1 VAIHPSATLEL
12 LRLDY
17 ANDRHRQRKTMKRT
31 LLKFAFLNVDRAAV
45 PASFFSIILG
55 LVGLGNCWRVAAK
68 LWHLPAWIGES
79 IMLIAVAVWLIL
91 LLLYVSK
98 WLWAREDALAEF
110 NHPILGCFIG
120 LVPVSTVLVALA
132 ISPYSHPIAVVLFVV
147 GAIGQL
153 NFGVYRSGQLW
164 MGGRQPETTTPVL
177 YLPTV
182 AGGFVSAIVASALGY
197 REWGGLFFGM
207 GMFSWLALESI
218 IMQRLFL
225 LEALPKPLRPTLG
238 IQLAPPVVGCVA
250 YLSITSGQPD
260 PFAQILFGYGL
271 LQALILLRLMPW
283 LFQQPF
289 AASYWAFTFGIAAL
303 ALSGLRLVER
313 GMTGALAELA
323 VLLFIGAN
331 IAIGSIALG
340 TVRLLLR
347 GKLLPPPALAKAA

>member
-1 VAIHPSATLEL
+1 
-12 LRLDY
+12 
-17 ANDRHRQRKTMKRT
+17 MKKS
-31 LLKFAFLNVDRAAV
+31 LLKFAVLKAKRSPV
-45 PASFFSIILG
+45 PASFFGMILG

-68 LWHLPAWIGES
+68 IWHLPAWIGEA
-79 IMLIAVAVWLIL
+79 IMLLAITIWLVL

-98 WLWAREDALAEF
+98 WLWVREEALAEF
-110 NHPILGCFIG
+110 EHPVLCCFIG

-132 ISPYSHPIAVVLFVV
+132 IAPYAHAIAVALFVI

-153 NFGVYRSGQLW
+153 SFGVYRSGRLW
-164 MGGRQPETTTPVL
+164 MGGRNPETTTPVL

-182 AGGFVSAIVASALGY
+182 AGSFVSAIVASALGY
-197 REWGGLFFGM
+197 REWGVLFFGA
-207 GMFSWLALESI
+207 GTFSWLALESI

-260 PFAQILFGYGL
+260 TFAQILFGYGL

-283 LFQQPF
+283 LFQQTF

-303 ALSGLRLVER
+303 ALSALRFVER
-313 GMTGALAELA
+313 GMTGAMEGLA

-331 IAIGSIALG
+331 FVIGSIALG
-340 TVRLLLR
+340 TLRLLLR
-347 GKLLPPPALAKAA
+347 GKILPPSTPAKAV

>member
-1 VAIHPSATLEL
+1 M
-12 LRLDY
+12 
-17 ANDRHRQRKTMKRT
+17 RKSR
-31 LLKFAFLNVDRAAV
+31 LKFAVLKANRSPV
-45 PASFFSIILG
+45 PASFFGMILG

-68 LWHLPAWIGES
+68 IWHLSAWIGEL
-79 IMLIAVAVWLIL
+79 IMLLAIAIWTVL

-110 NHPILGCFIG
+110 EHPVLCCFIG
-120 LVPVSTVLVALA
+120 LVPVSTALVALA
-132 ISPYSHPIAVVLFVV
+132 IAPYSHSISVVLFVI

-153 NFGVYRSGQLW
+153 SFGVYRSGQLW
-164 MGGRQPETTTPVL
+164 MGGRNPETTTPVL

-197 REWGGLFFGM
+197 REWGALFFGM
-207 GMFSWLALESI
+207 GIFSWLALESI

-260 PFAQILFGYGL
+260 TFAQILFGYGL
-271 LQALILLRLMPW
+271 LQSLILLRLMPW

-303 ALSGLRLVER
+303 SLSALRLVER
-313 GMTGALAELA
+313 GMTGAMEGLAM
-323 VLLFIGAN
+323 LLFIGAN
-331 IAIGSIALG
+331 IAIGSIAVG

-347 GKLLPPPALAKAA
+347 GKLLPPSIPVKAA

>member
-1 VAIHPSATLEL
+1 
-12 LRLDY
+12 
-17 ANDRHRQRKTMKRT
+17 MKKSR
-31 LLKFAFLNVDRAAV
+31 LKFAILKLSRSPI
-45 PASFFSIILG
+45 PASFFGMILG

-68 LWHLPAWIGES
+68 IWHLPAWIGES
-79 IMLIAVAVWLIL
+79 IMLIAIAVWLML
-91 LLLYVSK
+91 LLLYISK

-110 NHPILGCFIG
+110 EHPILCCFIG
-120 LVPVSTVLVALA
+120 LVPVSTVLVAIA
-132 ISPYSHPIAVVLFVV
+132 IAPYSHTIAMVLFMV

-153 NFGVYRSGQLW
+153 SFGVYRSGQLW
-164 MGGRQPETTTPVL
+164 MGGRKPETTTPVL

-197 REWGGLFFGM
+197 REWGGLFFGA

-225 LEALPKPLRPTLG
+225 LDALPIPLRPTLG

-260 PFAQILFGYGL
+260 TFAQMLFGYGL
-271 LQALILLRLMPW
+271 LQALILLRLIPW

-289 AASYWAFTFGIAAL
+289 AASYWTFTFGIAAL
-303 ALSGLRLVER
+303 SLSALRFVER
-313 GMTGALAELA
+313 GMTGAMEGLA

-331 IAIGSIALG
+331 IAIGSIALE
-340 TVRLLLR
+340 TLLLLLR
-347 GKLLPPPALAKAA
+347 GKLLPPATIAKVV

>member
-1 VAIHPSATLEL
+1 
-12 LRLDY
+12 
-17 ANDRHRQRKTMKRT
+17 MKASR
-31 LLKFAFLNVDRAAV
+31 LKFAILKVNRSPI
-45 PASFFSIILG
+45 PASFFGIILG

-68 LWHLPAWIGES
+68 LWHLPAWIGEA
-79 IMLIAVAVWLIL
+79 IMLLAIAIWL
-91 LLLYVSK
+91 LLLVLYVSK
-98 WLWAREDALAEF
+98 WLWVREEALAEF
-110 NHPILGCFIG
+110 KHPILCCFIG

-132 ISPYSHPIAVVLFVV
+132 IAPYSHAIAVVLFVI

-153 NFGVYRSGQLW
+153 SFGVYRSGQLW
-164 MGGRQPETTTPVL
+164 MGGRNPETTTPVL

-225 LEALPKPLRPTLG
+225 LAALPKPLRPTLG

-260 PFAQILFGYGL
+260 TFAQILFGYGL

-303 ALSGLRLVER
+303 ALSALRLVER
-313 GMTGALAELA
+313 GMTGAIAGLA
-323 VLLFIGAN
+323 VMLFIGAN
-331 IAIGSIALG
+331 IAIGSIAVG

-347 GKLLPPPALAKAA
+347 GKLLPPSIPVKAV